1 MYPIFLDLRDRLG
14 VVIGGGSVG
23 RRKAAGLLE
32 GGARVRLVC
41 LEPRPPDAAPAIDWR
56 TEVYHAAILDG
67 ADLVFAAA
75 TAEVNRQ
82 VVVDARSK
90 KLWVNAAD
98 DPLDSDFLVPAVL
111 RRGDFLVAVSTGG
124 ASPTLAQNIRDQ
136 LAGQFDE
143 AYGRWAAVLAELRPE
158 IVAQVGDPAERRTVL
173 EMLARTAWL
182 ERLRSEKSEAVER
195 DMRAEIRRL
204 VERGKNRV

>member
-1 MYPIFLDLRDRLG
+1 MYPILLDLRGRLG
-14 VVIGGGSVG
+14 LVIGGGSVG

-32 GGARVRLVC
+32 GDARVRLVC
-41 LEPRPPDAAPAIDWR
+41 LESRPPEADPAIDWR
-56 TEVYHAAILDG
+56 TEPYHAATLEG

-82 VVVDARSK
+82 VVADARSK

-136 LAGQFDE
+136 LASQFDE
-143 AYGRWAAVLAELRPE
+143 AYGRWAAVLSILRPE
-158 IVAQVGDPAERRTVL
+158 IVAQVGDPATRRTVF

-182 ERLRSEKSEAVER
+182 ERLRSEKSGAVER
-195 DMRAEIRRL
+195 AMRAEIRRL
-204 VERGKNRV
+204 VEQGKNRV